1 MGSAQTQW
9 PRELDIIGSF
19 IHWPYTKSKLH
30 WYLAFWDAP
39 DLSPFWSLDFLYTA
53 FPEWW
58 QLFILISCWFPADI
72 SRISWLIYPVTSMIN
87 IIYICREQHWTTSGS
102 CLRVVVS
109 TVIFFTAKKI
119 THQICAEKIIAGCG
133 VWSPPPFA
141 LGCRG
146 CPVGDPMRCWS
157 LISDVLTKKW
167 LMSTLSRSL
176 SQTKQVY
183 LIYNNIIYNII
194 IFNYIR
200 RLIWLKVDFDQE
212 ISVRLRSLGLFFQVH
227 EERLEILKRMPQW
240 VEMLERLAGTGGW

>member
-1 MGSAQTQW
+1 MT
-9 PRELDIIGSF
+9 PRIGYNWIIYSLTLYKIQAPLIPGLLRCTRF
-19 IHWPYTKSKLH
+19 EPILIPWFPIHCLSRMMA
-30 WYLAFWDAP
+30 AFHT
-39 DLSPFWSLDFLYTA
+39 DFL
-53 FPEWW
+53 
-58 QLFILISCWFPADI
+58 LISCWFPADI

-183 LIYNNIIYNII
+183 LIYNNIYNI
-194 IFNYIR
+194 
-200 RLIWLKVDFDQE
+200 
-212 ISVRLRSLGLFFQVH
+212 
-227 EERLEILKRMPQW
+227 
-240 VEMLERLAGTGGW
+240 

>member
-58 QLFILISCWFPADI
+58 QLFILIPADI
-72 SRISWLIYPVTSMIN
+72 SRISWLIYPGDQHDQH
-87 IIYICREQHWTTSGS
+87 YIHLQGTTLNN
-102 CLRVVVS
+102 LRQLFKGGGFNWS
-109 TVIFFTAKKI
+109 FSLWI

-146 CPVGDPMRCWS
+146 CPVGDPIRCWS
-157 LISDVLTKKW
+157 LISDVNKQTW

-176 SQTKQVY
+176 SQTKYVY
-183 LIYNNIIYNII
+183 LIYNNKYIYI
-194 IFNYIR
+194 YI
-200 RLIWLKVDFDQE
+200 
-212 ISVRLRSLGLFFQVH
+212 
-227 EERLEILKRMPQW
+227 
-240 VEMLERLAGTGGW
+240 